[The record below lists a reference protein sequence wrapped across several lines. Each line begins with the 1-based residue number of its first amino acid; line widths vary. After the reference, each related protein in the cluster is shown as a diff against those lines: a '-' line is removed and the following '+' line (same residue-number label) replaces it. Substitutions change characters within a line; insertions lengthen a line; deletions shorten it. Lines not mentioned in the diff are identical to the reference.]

1 MSCPYSRASAVDSS
15 EPNYSDGRVS
25 VPSKSNRTA
34 KKFSSVARPMG
45 GWIHFPYG
53 PTCEPST
60 EPHGAGASMS
70 SPLDFH
76 VSRSASPASGKE
88 PTTSATDGLTRL
100 GSLAKYDRAT
110 RSWRTCQGSLTPDTS
125 DESSVTWP
133 NSGTMR
139 RGVCSPLEPLEHTT
153 CAHESGFVPT
163 PTKCDHKGSGR
174 LRLERGANNNLR
186 DWFKIRYRFLYP
198 PVAVAEYLM
207 GWPIGWTALA
217 PLETDKFQLWSL
229 EHGGRFRE

>member
-1 MSCPYSRASAVDSS
+1 MNSPYSLASAVDSS
-15 EPNYSDGRVS
+15 EPSCLDGSVS

-34 KKFSSVARPMG
+34 RKFSSVAKPMG
-45 GWIHFPYG
+45 GWIHFPSG

-60 EPHGAGASMS
+60 DPHGAGASMS

-76 VSRSASPASGKE
+76 ASRSASPASERE

-110 RSWRTCQGSLTPDTS
+110 RSWRTCQVSLTQDTS
-125 DESSVTWP
+125 DECSVIWP
-133 NSGTMR
+133 TSGTMR

-153 CAHESGFVPT
+153 CAHASGFVPT

-186 DWFKIRYRFLYP
+186 DWFKINYGFLYP
-198 PVAVAEYLM
+198 PVVVVEYMM
-207 GWPIGWTALA
+207 GWPIGWTALQ
-217 PLETDKFQLWSL
+217 PLETD
-229 EHGGRFRE
+229 RFREWLLAHGDPFHD